1 MNTKKEMMDSIVKV
15 VGGPEARS
23 LVLNAYNAEILSNR
37 LSRMETNP
45 AGLSPAI
52 AKKDLLL
59 LALTRVHEVVMLSY

>member
-1 MNTKKEMMDSIVKV
+1 MNTKKEMMESIIKS

-23 LVLNAYNAEILSNR
+23 LVLNAYNAEIVSNR

-45 AGLSPAI
+45 AGLAPAV

-59 LALTRVHEVVMLSY
+59 LALTRVHEVVALTH

>member
-1 MNTKKEMMDSIVKV
+1 MNTKKEMMESIIKS

-23 LVLNAYNAEILSNR
+23 LVLNAYNAEIVSNR

-45 AGLSPAI
+45 AGLASSV

-59 LALTRVHEVVMLSY
+59 LAVTRVYEVVMLTH